1 MMQNEYS
8 FLLLAGGKS
17 SRMGTDKGK
26 LFYKGKTF
34 AETQL
39 QKARA
44 VGLGQCFFSG
54 KGEGI
59 ADAVAVQDRYPDCGP
74 MGGIHACLQVMTTPY
89 FLMLTVDVPQLPEAV
104 LTALLQEHRRLLDS
118 GEGCRALILRHNG
131 REEPLI
137 GVFAA
142 DLLPR
147 IERNLMAGRYSLY
160 TVLNE
165 VGYRVLELP
174 LEDWQ
179 AESINTPAA
188 YEALLQREQH
198 K

>member
-1 MMQNEYS
+1 MQNEYS

-26 LFYKGKTF
+26 LCYKGSTF

-59 ADAVAVQDRYPDCGP
+59 TEAVTVQDQYPECGP
-74 MGGIHACLQVMTTPY
+74 MGGIHACLQKMTTPY
-89 FLMLTVDVPQLPEAV
+89 FLMLTVDVPQLPQEV
-104 LTALLQEHRRLLDS
+104 LTALLQEHRRLLEE
-118 GEGCRALILRHNG
+118 GERCHALILRHNG

-142 DLLPR
+142 DLLPL
-147 IERNLMAGRYSLY
+147 IERNLMAGKYSLY

-165 VGYRVLELP
+165 VGYRVLDLP

-188 YEALLQREQH
+188 YEALLQREQN